1 MLERLFEDSTGAK
14 RCGRVKETQKGGQCL
29 TKQLQYALSLD
40 KGRSLLKR
48 LLTTMFLMFAL
59 TVTTVLPIVSP
70 PTPAT
75 AASTH
80 HAHRIHWYAPLLSLS
95 PQSTVACILHAESR
109 STYAHPNLKDTNF
122 YQFGP
127 FQFTPIL
134 WDRWA
139 WEAGV
144 GAKTRSWYLGTTA
157 LDSVTIPAYRATL
170 YEQAEVFAYVARHD
184 GMWPWQNSDGC

>member
-1 MLERLFEDSTGAK
+1 M
-14 RCGRVKETQKGGQCL
+14 
-29 TKQLQYALSLD
+29 
-40 KGRSLLKR
+40 LKR
-48 LLTTMFLMFAL
+48 LLTTMFLTFAL

-80 HAHRIHWYAPLLSLS
+80 HAHVSLPTKPKWFEPLLSLS
-95 PQSTVACILHAESR
+95 HQSTVMCILRSESR
-109 STYAHPNLKDTNF
+109 STEAHPNLKDTNP